1 MVQNTDTLTQT
12 GEVRTDLDCHQCGK
26 NFIAL
31 LDFSLQGN
39 HIIECAHCGHEHCRV
54 IVRGKVTGDRW
65 DSKWGD
71 KRNAHDGAAE
81 TSPSRLNDPHRSAG
95 SSSPSAA
102 LRYEAGRAT
111 EARKMSEASGSRAP

>member
-31 LDFSLQGN
+31 LDFWLQGN

-71 KRNAHDGAAE
+71 KRNAHR
-81 TSPSRLNDPHRSAG
+81 PRSVWK
-95 SSSPSAA
+95 SSSLKATTTSASEFMRDLW
-102 LRYEAGRAT
+102 LRRYD
-111 EARKMSEASGSRAP
+111 